1 MFDIKSRSRY
11 SFHVL
16 AMACFKIKADRQV
29 KLAKSRPKQMDGGRT
44 GYGRLIIESSL
55 VIKTSVLIKRW
66 ATVIFIESLRVTRSV
81 MLRNAPLSMKLLLIL
96 IFPLLGFL
104 AFAGLYVADKSETL
118 GDNSRAVT
126 ATSVARTLSDVVTTL
141 QRERGASG
149 VFLGSGGKT
158 MQDKLRSL
166 RQETDKAMV
175 EMRAQSTEGLSGTE
189 NVSRALDDVIALR
202 LKVDALAINNTESG
216 ARFTDI
222 IKVLIGFTYSLEATI
237 EDPQI
242 LRALSSLNQFVDMK
256 ERAGRERVLLGLAF
270 NQNRFDAALLSRFSR
285 NLGEFSGYYEAF
297 QRWSPEVFK
306 TKLNAVLQQPASL
319 EVARLQRLGFDTP
332 LGDPLNVKP
341 EDWFNLATSRI
352 DMMAQ
357 VETELGQTVVS
368 LASDARNEA
377 ERSLYVAIGTVV
389 MMLIVVLWLASVI
402 IRNIKIAVVDVNR
415 TLVALSTR
423 DLTARTRYTGKD
435 EFGEISRNLDNMA
448 QQISD
453 VIREIGSATAQVA
466 TAAEQS
472 SAVALQ
478 TSQNVAQQRQ
488 GTDQVATAI
497 SQMSS
502 TVKDV
507 ARSTTDASEMS
518 QRVNA
523 STMQGKAEIENTI
536 SLIQGLSLQAQ
547 QTSQIIGELKGESN
561 SISSVLDVIRG
572 VADQTNLL
580 ALNAAIEAARAGEQ
594 GRGFAVVADE
604 VRNLAKK
611 TQDSTV
617 SIQQMIANLQSGSE
631 RAAAS
636 MQETLGKAQEGASNV
651 VRAGELLEEIA
662 EGIASISDRNIQVA
676 SAAEEQ
682 SLVAEEIHRNVHDIN
697 ALVIQVSAG
706 AEQTAVTSRELARL
720 AEQQQGLVGR
730 FKVS

>member
-1 MFDIKSRSRY
+1 M
-11 SFHVL
+11 
-16 AMACFKIKADRQV
+16 
-29 KLAKSRPKQMDGGRT
+29 
-44 GYGRLIIESSL
+44 
-55 VIKTSVLIKRW
+55 
-66 ATVIFIESLRVTRSV
+66 
-81 MLRNAPLSMKLLLIL
+81 
-96 IFPLLGFL
+96 FPLLGFL
-104 AFAGLYVADKSETL
+104 AFAGIFVADKSENF
-118 GDNSRAVT
+118 GDMRRAVT
-126 ATSVARTLSDVVTTL
+126 ATSAAQKLSNVVTTI

-149 VFLGSGGKT
+149 VFLGSGGKS
-158 MQDKLRSL
+158 MQDKLKSF
-166 RQETDKAMV
+166 RQETDQAMG
-175 EMRAQSTEGLSGTE
+175 EMRAQSTEGVPGPEKVNS
-189 NVSRALDDVIALR
+189 ALDDLIALR

-216 ARFTDI
+216 TRFTEI
-222 IKVLIGFTYSLEATI
+222 IKTLIGFTYSMEASI
-237 EDPQI
+237 EDPEI

-285 NLGEFSGYYEAF
+285 NLGEFSGYFEAF
-297 QRWSPEVFK
+297 QRWSPEAFK
-306 TKLNAVLQQPASL
+306 TRLNDVLQQPGSL

-332 LGDPLNVKP
+332 LGDPLNIKP
-341 EDWFNLATSRI
+341 EDWFNLSTNRI
-352 DMMAQ
+352 DLMAK
-357 VETELGQTVVS
+357 VEAELGQTVVG
-368 LASDARNEA
+368 LANNARSSA
-377 ERSLYVAIGTVV
+377 QSSLYVAVATVIV
-389 MMLIVVLWLASVI
+389 MLIVVLWLASVI
-402 IRNIKIAVVDVNR
+402 IRNIKVAVVDVNR
-415 TLVALSTR
+415 TLIALSTR

-448 QQISD
+448 QQISE
-453 VIREIGSATAQVA
+453 VIRDIGSATAQVA

-497 SQMSS
+497 SEMSA

-507 ARSTTDASEMS
+507 ARSTTDAAEMS
-518 QRVNA
+518 QRVNN
-523 STMQGKAEIENTI
+523 STVQGKTEIDNTI
-536 SLIQGLSLQAQ
+536 GLIQGLSVQAEE
-547 QTSQIIGELKGESN
+547 TSRIIDELKGESN

-617 SIQQMIANLQSGSE
+617 SIQKMIANLQSGSE

-662 EGIASISDRNIQVA
+662 EGIATISDRNIQVA

-682 SLVAEEIHRNVHDIN
+682 SLVAEEIHRNVNDIN
-697 ALVIQVSAG
+697 SLVIQVSAG

>member
-1 MFDIKSRSRY
+1 
-11 SFHVL
+11 
-16 AMACFKIKADRQV
+16 
-29 KLAKSRPKQMDGGRT
+29 
-44 GYGRLIIESSL
+44 
-55 VIKTSVLIKRW
+55 
-66 ATVIFIESLRVTRSV
+66 

-104 AFAGLYVADKSETL
+104 AFAGLFVADKSENL
-118 GDNSRAVT
+118 GDMRRAVT
-126 ATSVARTLSDVVTTL
+126 ATAVAQKLSNVVTTI

-149 VFLGSGGKT
+149 VFLGSGGKS
-158 MQDKLRSL
+158 MQDKLKTF
-166 RQETDKAMV
+166 RQETDKAIS
-175 EMRAQSTEGLSGTE
+175 EMRAQSTDGIPGPDK
-189 NVSRALDDVIALR
+189 VYRALDDLTALR
-202 LKVDALAINNTESG
+202 LKIDTLGINNTESST
-216 ARFTDI
+216 RFTDV
-222 IKVLIGFTYSLEATI
+222 IKTLVGFSYSLEASI

-242 LRALSSLNQFVDMK
+242 LRGLSSLNQFIDMK
-256 ERAGRERVLLGLAF
+256 ERAGRERVLLVQAF
-270 NQNRFDAALLSRFSR
+270 NQNRFDAPLLSRFSR
-285 NLGEFSGYYEAF
+285 NLGEFSGYLEAF

-306 TKLNAVLQQPASL
+306 TKLNDVMQQPGSL

-332 LGDPLNVKP
+332 MGDPLNVKP
-341 EDWFNLATSRI
+341 EDWFNLATVRI

-357 VETELGQTVVS
+357 VEAELGQNVVG
-368 LASDARNEA
+368 LATDARSSA
-377 ERSLYVAIGTVV
+377 QSSLYVAVATVV
-389 MMLIVVLWLASVI
+389 LMLIVVLWLASVI
-402 IRNIKIAVVDVNR
+402 IRNIKVAVVDVNR
-415 TLVALSTR
+415 TLMALSTR
-423 DLTARTRYTGKD
+423 DLTARTGYIGKD

-448 QQISD
+448 HQISE
-453 VIREIGSATAQVA
+453 IISEIGSATAQVA

-478 TSQNVAQQRQ
+478 TNQNVAQQRQ

-497 SQMSS
+497 SEMSA

-507 ARSTTDASEMS
+507 ARSTTDAAEMS
-518 QRVNA
+518 QRVNN
-523 STMQGKAEIENTI
+523 STVQGKTEIDNTI
-536 SLIQGLSLQAQ
+536 GLIQELSVQAEE
-547 QTSQIIGELKGESN
+547 TSRIIDELKGESN

-617 SIQQMIANLQSGSE
+617 SIQKMIANLQSGSE

-662 EGIASISDRNIQVA
+662 EGIATISDRNIQVA

-682 SLVAEEIHRNVHDIN
+682 SLIAEEIHRNVNDIN
-697 ALVIQVSAG
+697 SLVIQVSAG
-706 AEQTAVTSRELARL
+706 AEQTAVRSRELAKL
-720 AEQQQGLVGR
+720 AEQQGLVGR
-730 FKVS
+730 

>member
-1 MFDIKSRSRY
+1 
-11 SFHVL
+11 
-16 AMACFKIKADRQV
+16 
-29 KLAKSRPKQMDGGRT
+29 
-44 GYGRLIIESSL
+44 
-55 VIKTSVLIKRW
+55 
-66 ATVIFIESLRVTRSV
+66 

-104 AFAGLYVADKSETL
+104 AFAGLFVADKSENL
-118 GDNSRAVT
+118 GDMRRAVT
-126 ATSVARTLSDVVTTL
+126 ATAVAQKLSNVVTTI

-149 VFLGSGGKT
+149 VFLGSGGKS
-158 MQDKLRSL
+158 MQDKLKAF
-166 RQETDKAMV
+166 RQETDKAIS
-175 EMRAQSTEGLSGTE
+175 EMRTQSTDGIPGPDK
-189 NVSRALDDVIALR
+189 VYRALDDLNALR
-202 LKVDALAINNTESG
+202 LKIDTLGINNTESST
-216 ARFTDI
+216 RFTDV
-222 IKVLIGFTYSLEATI
+222 IKTLVGFSYSLEASI
-237 EDPQI
+237 EDPEI
-242 LRALSSLNQFVDMK
+242 LRGLSSLNQFVDMK
-256 ERAGRERVLLGLAF
+256 ERAGRERVLLVQAF
-270 NQNRFDAALLSRFSR
+270 NQNRFDAPLLSRFSR
-285 NLGEFSGYYEAF
+285 NLGEFSGYLEAF

-306 TKLNAVLQQPASL
+306 TKLNDVMQQPGSL

-341 EDWFNLATSRI
+341 EDWFNLSTARI
-352 DMMAQ
+352 DMMAN
-357 VETELGQTVVS
+357 VEAELGQNVVG
-368 LASDARNEA
+368 LATDARSSA
-377 ERSLYVAIGTVV
+377 QSSLYVAVATVV
-389 MMLIVVLWLASVI
+389 LMLIVVLWLASVI
-402 IRNIKIAVVDVNR
+402 IRNIKVAVVDVNR
-415 TLVALSTR
+415 TLMALSTR
-423 DLTARTRYTGKD
+423 DLTARTRYVGKD

-453 VIREIGSATAQVA
+453 VIRDIGSATAQVA

-478 TSQNVAQQRQ
+478 TNQNVAQQRQ

-497 SQMSS
+497 SEMSA

-507 ARSTTDASEMS
+507 ARSTTDAAEMS
-518 QRVNA
+518 QRVNN
-523 STMQGKAEIENTI
+523 STLQGKTEIDNTI
-536 SLIQGLSLQAQ
+536 GLIQGLSVQAEE
-547 QTSQIIGELKGESN
+547 TSRIIDELKGESN

-617 SIQQMIANLQSGSE
+617 SIQKMIANLQSGSE

-662 EGIASISDRNIQVA
+662 EGIATISDRNIQVA

-682 SLVAEEIHRNVHDIN
+682 SLVAEEIHRNVDDIN
-697 ALVIQVSAG
+697 SLVIQVSAG

>member
-1 MFDIKSRSRY
+1 
-11 SFHVL
+11 
-16 AMACFKIKADRQV
+16 
-29 KLAKSRPKQMDGGRT
+29 
-44 GYGRLIIESSL
+44 
-55 VIKTSVLIKRW
+55 
-66 ATVIFIESLRVTRSV
+66 
-81 MLRNAPLSMKLLLIL
+81 MLRNAPLSIKLLLIL
-96 IFPLLGFL
+96 MFPLLGFL
-104 AFAGLYVADKSETL
+104 AFAGIFVADKSETF
-118 GDNSRAVT
+118 GENSLAVT
-126 ATSVARTLSDVVTTL
+126 ATNAAQKLSDVVTTL

-149 VFLGSGGKT
+149 VFLGSGGKS
-158 MQDKLRSL
+158 MQDKLKTF
-166 RQETDKAMV
+166 RQETDKAMG
-175 EMRAQSTEGLSGTE
+175 EMRAQSTQDIPGTA
-189 NVSRALDDVIALR
+189 NVLRALDDVIALR
-202 LKVDALAINNTESG
+202 LKVDGLAINNTESG
-216 ARFTDI
+216 TRFTDI
-222 IKVLIGFTYSLEATI
+222 IKTLIGYNYSLEASI

-297 QRWSPEVFK
+297 QRWSPEAFK
-306 TKLNAVLQQPASL
+306 TRLNDVLQQPGSL

-332 LGDPLNVKP
+332 LGDPLNIKP
-341 EDWFNLATSRI
+341 EDWFNLSTSRI
-352 DMMAQ
+352 DLMAK
-357 VETELGQTVVS
+357 VEAELGQTVVG
-368 LASDARNEA
+368 LASDARSTA
-377 ERSLYVAIGTVV
+377 ESSLYVAIATVIA
-389 MMLIVVLWLASVI
+389 MLIAVLWLASVI

-415 TLVALSTR
+415 TLIALSTR
-423 DLTARTRYTGKD
+423 DLTARTCYTGKD

-448 QQISD
+448 QQISE
-453 VIREIGSATAQVA
+453 VIGEIGSATAQVA

-472 SAVALQ
+472 SSVALQ
-478 TSQNVAQQRQ
+478 TSQNVAQQRL
-488 GTDQVATAI
+488 GTDQMATAI
-497 SQMSS
+497 SQMSA

-507 ARSTTDASEMS
+507 ARSTTDAAAMS
-518 QRVNA
+518 QRVNT
-523 STMQGKAEIENTI
+523 STVQGKAEIENTI
-536 SLIQGLSLQAQ
+536 SLIQGLSLQAE

-561 SISSVLDVIRG
+561 AISSVLDVIRG

-611 TQDSTV
+611 TQESTV
-617 SIQQMIANLQSGSE
+617 SIQNMIANLQSGSE
-631 RAAAS
+631 RAATS
-636 MQETLGKAQEGASNV
+636 MQETLGKAQAGASNV

-682 SLVAEEIHRNVHDIN
+682 SLVAEEIHRNVDDIN
-697 ALVIQVSAG
+697 SLVIQVSAG

-730 FKVS
+730 FRVS

>member
-1 MFDIKSRSRY
+1 M
-11 SFHVL
+11 
-16 AMACFKIKADRQV
+16 
-29 KLAKSRPKQMDGGRT
+29 
-44 GYGRLIIESSL
+44 
-55 VIKTSVLIKRW
+55 
-66 ATVIFIESLRVTRSV
+66 
-81 MLRNAPLSMKLLLIL
+81 
-96 IFPLLGFL
+96 
-104 AFAGLYVADKSETL
+104 
-118 GDNSRAVT
+118 T
-126 ATSVARTLSDVVTTL
+126 ATAVAQKLSNVVTTI

-149 VFLGSGGKT
+149 VFLGSGGKS
-158 MQDKLRSL
+158 MQDKLKAF
-166 RQETDKAMV
+166 RQETDKAIS
-175 EMRAQSTEGLSGTE
+175 EMRAQSTDGIPGPDK
-189 NVSRALDDVIALR
+189 VYRALDDLNALR
-202 LKVDALAINNTESG
+202 LKIDTLGINNTESST
-216 ARFTDI
+216 RFTDV
-222 IKVLIGFTYSLEATI
+222 IKTLVGFSYSLEASI
-237 EDPQI
+237 EDPEI
-242 LRALSSLNQFVDMK
+242 LRGLSSLNQFVDMK
-256 ERAGRERVLLGLAF
+256 ERAGRERVLLVQAF
-270 NQNRFDAALLSRFSR
+270 NQNRFDAPLLSRFSR
-285 NLGEFSGYYEAF
+285 NLGEFSGYLEAF

-306 TKLNAVLQQPASL
+306 TKLNDVMQQPGSL

-341 EDWFNLATSRI
+341 EDWFNLSTARI
-352 DMMAQ
+352 DMMAN
-357 VETELGQTVVS
+357 VEAELGQNVVG
-368 LASDARNEA
+368 LATDARSSA
-377 ERSLYVAIGTVV
+377 QSSLYVAVATVV
-389 MMLIVVLWLASVI
+389 LMLIVVLWLASVI
-402 IRNIKIAVVDVNR
+402 IRNIKVAVVDVNR
-415 TLVALSTR
+415 TLMALSTR
-423 DLTARTRYTGKD
+423 DLTARTRYVGKD

-453 VIREIGSATAQVA
+453 VIRDIGSATAQVA

-478 TSQNVAQQRQ
+478 TNQNVAQQRQ

-497 SQMSS
+497 SEMSA

-507 ARSTTDASEMS
+507 ARSTTDAAEMS
-518 QRVNA
+518 QRVNN
-523 STMQGKAEIENTI
+523 STLQGKTEIDNTI
-536 SLIQGLSLQAQ
+536 GLIQGLSVQAEE
-547 QTSQIIGELKGESN
+547 TSRIIDELKGESN

-617 SIQQMIANLQSGSE
+617 SIQKMIANLQSGSE

-662 EGIASISDRNIQVA
+662 EGIATISDRNIG
-676 SAAEEQ
+676 
-682 SLVAEEIHRNVHDIN
+682 SLRPLKSKAWWPKRST
-697 ALVIQVSAG
+697 ATSTTSTRWSSVSAG

>member
-1 MFDIKSRSRY
+1 M
-11 SFHVL
+11 
-16 AMACFKIKADRQV
+16 
-29 KLAKSRPKQMDGGRT
+29 
-44 GYGRLIIESSL
+44 
-55 VIKTSVLIKRW
+55 
-66 ATVIFIESLRVTRSV
+66 
-81 MLRNAPLSMKLLLIL
+81 
-96 IFPLLGFL
+96 FPLLGFL
-104 AFAGLYVADKSETL
+104 AFAGIFVADKSENL
-118 GDNSRAVT
+118 SDMRRAVT
-126 ATSVARTLSDVVTTL
+126 ATSAAQKLSNVVTTI

-149 VFLGSGGKT
+149 VFLGSGGKS
-158 MQDKLRSL
+158 MQDKLKSF
-166 RQETDKAMV
+166 RQETDQAMG
-175 EMRAQSTEGLSGTE
+175 EMRAQSTEGIPGPE
-189 NVSRALDDVIALR
+189 KVNRALDDLIALR

-216 ARFTDI
+216 TRFTDI
-222 IKVLIGFTYSLEATI
+222 IKTLIGFTYSMEASI

-285 NLGEFSGYYEAF
+285 NLGEFSGYFEAF
-297 QRWSPEVFK
+297 QRWSPEAFK
-306 TKLNAVLQQPASL
+306 TRLNDVLQQPGSL

-332 LGDPLNVKP
+332 LGDPLNIKP
-341 EDWFNLATSRI
+341 EDWFNLSTNRI
-352 DMMAQ
+352 DLMAR
-357 VETELGQTVVS
+357 VEAELGQTVVG
-368 LASDARNEA
+368 LASDARSA
-377 ERSLYVAIGTVV
+377 AQSSLYVAVATVIV
-389 MMLIVVLWLASVI
+389 MLIVVLWLASVI
-402 IRNIKIAVVDVNR
+402 IRNIKVAVVDVNR

-448 QQISD
+448 QQISE
-453 VIREIGSATAQVA
+453 VIREIGSATSQVA
-466 TAAEQS
+466 TAAGQS

-478 TSQNVAQQRQ
+478 TSQNVAQQRL

-497 SQMSS
+497 SEMSA

-507 ARSTTDASEMS
+507 ARSTTDAAEMS
-518 QRVNA
+518 QRVNN
-523 STMQGKAEIENTI
+523 STVQGKTEIDNTI
-536 SLIQGLSLQAQ
+536 GLIQGLSVQAEE
-547 QTSQIIGELKGESN
+547 TSRIIDELKGESN
-561 SISSVLDVIRG
+561 AISSVLDVIRG

-617 SIQQMIANLQSGSE
+617 SIQNMIANLQSGSE

-662 EGIASISDRNIQVA
+662 EGIATISDRNIQVA

-682 SLVAEEIHRNVHDIN
+682 SLVAEEIHRNVNDIN

>member
-1 MFDIKSRSRY
+1 
-11 SFHVL
+11 
-16 AMACFKIKADRQV
+16 
-29 KLAKSRPKQMDGGRT
+29 
-44 GYGRLIIESSL
+44 
-55 VIKTSVLIKRW
+55 
-66 ATVIFIESLRVTRSV
+66 

-96 IFPLLGFL
+96 MFPLLGFL
-104 AFAGLYVADKSETL
+104 AFAGIFVADKRETFS
-118 GDNSRAVT
+118 DNSRAVT
-126 ATSVARTLSDVVTTL
+126 ATSAAQKLSDVVTTL

-149 VFLGSGGKT
+149 VFLGSGGKS
-158 MQDKLRSL
+158 MQDKLKTF
-166 RQETDKAMV
+166 RQESDKAISA
-175 EMRAQSTEGLSGTE
+175 MRAQSTEGITGLDS
-189 NVSRALDDVIALR
+189 VKRALDDLLALR
-202 LKVDALAINNTESG
+202 AKVDSLAINNTESG
-216 ARFTDI
+216 TRFTDI
-222 IKVLIGFTYSLEATI
+222 IKTLIGFNYSLEASI
-237 EDPQI
+237 EDPAI

-270 NQNRFDAALLSRFSR
+270 NQNRFDSALLSRFSR

-297 QRWSPEVFK
+297 QRWAPDVFK
-306 TKLNAVLQQPASL
+306 SKLSAVLQQPGSL

-341 EDWFNLATSRI
+341 EDWFNLATVRI

-357 VETELGQTVVS
+357 VEAELGQTVVG
-368 LASDARNEA
+368 LASDARKDA
-377 ERSLYVAIGTVV
+377 ENSLYMAIGTVIV
-389 MMLIVVLWLASVI
+389 MLIAVLWLASVI

-415 TLVALSTR
+415 TLIALSTR

-448 QQISD
+448 QQISE
-453 VIREIGSATAQVA
+453 VIRDIGSATAQVA

-507 ARSTTDASEMS
+507 ARSTTDAAAMS

-523 STMQGKAEIENTI
+523 STMQGKIEIDNTVI
-536 SLIQGLSLQAQ
+536 LIKGLSVQAE
-547 QTSQIIGELKGESN
+547 QTSRIIDELKGESD

-611 TQDSTV
+611 TQESTV
-617 SIQQMIANLQSGSE
+617 SIQNMIANLQSGSD
-631 RAAAS
+631 RAASS
-636 MQETLGKAQEGASNV
+636 MQETLGKAQQGATNV

-720 AEQQQGLVGR
+720 AEQQQELVGR
-730 FKVS
+730 FRVS

>member
-1 MFDIKSRSRY
+1 
-11 SFHVL
+11 
-16 AMACFKIKADRQV
+16 
-29 KLAKSRPKQMDGGRT
+29 
-44 GYGRLIIESSL
+44 
-55 VIKTSVLIKRW
+55 
-66 ATVIFIESLRVTRSV
+66 

-104 AFAGLYVADKSETL
+104 AFAGLFVADKSENL
-118 GDNSRAVT
+118 GDMRRAVT
-126 ATSVARTLSDVVTTL
+126 ATAVAQKLSNVVTTI

-149 VFLGSGGKT
+149 VFLGSGGKS
-158 MQDKLRSL
+158 MQDKLKTF
-166 RQETDKAMV
+166 RQETDKAIS
-175 EMRAQSTEGLSGTE
+175 EMRAQSTDGIPGPDK
-189 NVSRALDDVIALR
+189 VYRALDDLTALR
-202 LKVDALAINNTESG
+202 LKIDTLGINNTESST
-216 ARFTDI
+216 RFTDV
-222 IKVLIGFTYSLEATI
+222 IKTLVGFSYSLEASI

-242 LRALSSLNQFVDMK
+242 LRGLSSLNQFIDMK
-256 ERAGRERVLLGLAF
+256 ERAGRERVLLVQAF
-270 NQNRFDAALLSRFSR
+270 NQNRFDAPLLSRFSR
-285 NLGEFSGYYEAF
+285 NLGEFSGYLEAF
-297 QRWSPEVFK
+297 QRWSPEVFE
-306 TKLNAVLQQPASL
+306 TKLNDVMQQPGSL

-332 LGDPLNVKP
+332 MGDPLNVNP
-341 EDWFNLATSRI
+341 EDWFNLATVRI

-357 VETELGQTVVS
+357 VEAELGQNVVG
-368 LASDARNEA
+368 LATDARSSA
-377 ERSLYVAIGTVV
+377 QSSLYVAVATVV
-389 MMLIVVLWLASVI
+389 LMLIVVLWLASVI
-402 IRNIKIAVVDVNR
+402 IRNIKVAVVDVNR
-415 TLVALSTR
+415 TLMALSTR
-423 DLTARTRYTGKD
+423 DLTARTGYIGKD

-448 QQISD
+448 HQISE
-453 VIREIGSATAQVA
+453 VISEIGSATAQVA

-478 TSQNVAQQRQ
+478 TNQNVAQQRQ

-497 SQMSS
+497 SEMSA

-507 ARSTTDASEMS
+507 ARSTTDAAEMS
-518 QRVNA
+518 QRVNN
-523 STMQGKAEIENTI
+523 STVQGKTEIDNTI
-536 SLIQGLSLQAQ
+536 GLIQELSVQAE
-547 QTSQIIGELKGESN
+547 QTSRIIDELKGESN

-617 SIQQMIANLQSGSE
+617 SIQKMIANLQSGSE

-662 EGIASISDRNIQVA
+662 EGIATISDRNIQVA

-682 SLVAEEIHRNVHDIN
+682 SLVAEEIHRNVDDIN
-697 ALVIQVSAG
+697 SLVIQVSAG

>member
-1 MFDIKSRSRY
+1 
-11 SFHVL
+11 
-16 AMACFKIKADRQV
+16 
-29 KLAKSRPKQMDGGRT
+29 
-44 GYGRLIIESSL
+44 
-55 VIKTSVLIKRW
+55 
-66 ATVIFIESLRVTRSV
+66 
-81 MLRNAPLSMKLLLIL
+81 MLRNAPLSTKLLLIL
-96 IFPLLGFL
+96 MFPLLGFL
-104 AFAGLYVADKSETL
+104 AFAGIFVADKSDTL
-118 GDNSRAVT
+118 GSMNRAVT
-126 ATSVARTLSDVVTTL
+126 ATGAAQKLSDVVTTM

-158 MQDKLRSL
+158 MQDKLKSL
-166 RQETDKAMV
+166 RLETDKAV
-175 EMRAQSTEGLSGTE
+175 AAMRAQSTEGLPE
-189 NVSRALDDVIALR
+189 PDKVLRAIDDLTALR
-202 LKVDALAINNTESG
+202 MKVDGQAINNTESG
-216 ARFTDI
+216 TRFTDL
-222 IKVLIGFTYSLEATI
+222 IKVMIGFNYSLESSI
-237 EDPQI
+237 DDPQI
-242 LRALSSLNQFVDMK
+242 LRSLSSLNQFVDMK

-285 NLGEFSGYYEAF
+285 NLGEFSGYFEAF
-297 QRWSPEVFK
+297 QRWSPVAFK
-306 TKLNAVLQQPASL
+306 NKLDAVLQQPGSL

-332 LGDPLNVKP
+332 LGDPLNIKP
-341 EDWFNLATSRI
+341 EDWFNLSTSRI
-352 DMMAQ
+352 DLMAQ
-357 VETELGQTVVS
+357 VESELGQMVVG
-368 LASDARNEA
+368 LANDERNDA
-377 ERSLYVAIGTVV
+377 ERSLYVAVATVV
-389 MMLIVVLWLASVI
+389 LMLMAVLWLASVI

-415 TLVALSTR
+415 TLISLSTR

-435 EFGEISRNLDNMA
+435 EFGEIARNLDNMA
-448 QQISD
+448 LQISE

-488 GTDQVATAI
+488 GTDQVVTAI
-497 SQMSS
+497 SEMSA

-507 ARSTTDASEMS
+507 AHSTTDAAEMS

-523 STMQGKAEIENTI
+523 STVQGKTEIENTI
-536 SLIQGLSLQAQ
+536 SLIQGLEVQAE
-547 QTSQIIGELKGESN
+547 QTSRIIDELKGESD

-572 VADQTNLL
+572 VAEQTNLL

-617 SIQQMIANLQSGSE
+617 SIQKMIANLQSGSD
-631 RAAAS
+631 RAATS

-662 EGIASISDRNIQVA
+662 DGIATISDRNIQVA
-676 SAAEEQ
+676 SAAEQQ
-682 SLVAEEIHRNVHDIN
+682 SVVAEEIHRNVTDIN

-706 AEQTAVTSRELARL
+706 AEQTAITSRELARL
-720 AEQQQGLVGR
+720 AEHQQGLVGQ

>member
-1 MFDIKSRSRY
+1 M
-11 SFHVL
+11 
-16 AMACFKIKADRQV
+16 
-29 KLAKSRPKQMDGGRT
+29 
-44 GYGRLIIESSL
+44 
-55 VIKTSVLIKRW
+55 
-66 ATVIFIESLRVTRSV
+66 
-81 MLRNAPLSMKLLLIL
+81 
-96 IFPLLGFL
+96 FPLLGFL
-104 AFAGLYVADKSETL
+104 AFAGLFVADKSENL
-118 GDNSRAVT
+118 GDMRRAVT
-126 ATSVARTLSDVVTTL
+126 ATAVAQKLSNVVTTI

-149 VFLGSGGKT
+149 VFLGSGGKS
-158 MQDKLRSL
+158 MQDKLKTF
-166 RQETDKAMV
+166 RQETDKAIS
-175 EMRAQSTEGLSGTE
+175 EMRAQSTDGIPGPDK
-189 NVSRALDDVIALR
+189 VYRALDDLTALR
-202 LKVDALAINNTESG
+202 LKIDTLGINNTESST
-216 ARFTDI
+216 RFTDV
-222 IKVLIGFTYSLEATI
+222 IKTLVGFSYSLEASI

-242 LRALSSLNQFVDMK
+242 LRGLSSLNQFIDMK
-256 ERAGRERVLLGLAF
+256 ERAGRERVLLVQAF
-270 NQNRFDAALLSRFSR
+270 NQNRFDAPLLSRFSR
-285 NLGEFSGYYEAF
+285 NLGEFSGYLEAF

-306 TKLNAVLQQPASL
+306 TKLNDVMQQPGSL

-332 LGDPLNVKP
+332 MGDPLNVKP
-341 EDWFNLATSRI
+341 EDWFNLATVRI

-357 VETELGQTVVS
+357 VEAELGQNVVG
-368 LASDARNEA
+368 LATDARSSA
-377 ERSLYVAIGTVV
+377 QSSLYVAVATVV
-389 MMLIVVLWLASVI
+389 LMLIVVLWLASVI
-402 IRNIKIAVVDVNR
+402 IRNIKVAVVDVNR
-415 TLVALSTR
+415 TLMALSTR
-423 DLTARTRYTGKD
+423 DLTARTGYIGKD

-448 QQISD
+448 HQISE
-453 VIREIGSATAQVA
+453 VISEIGSATAQVA

-478 TSQNVAQQRQ
+478 TNQNVAQQRQ

-497 SQMSS
+497 SEMSA

-507 ARSTTDASEMS
+507 ARSTTDAAEMS
-518 QRVNA
+518 QRVNN
-523 STMQGKAEIENTI
+523 STVQGKTEIDNTI
-536 SLIQGLSLQAQ
+536 GLIQELSVQAEE
-547 QTSQIIGELKGESN
+547 TSRIIDELKGESN

-617 SIQQMIANLQSGSE
+617 SIQKMIANLQSGSE

-662 EGIASISDRNIQVA
+662 EGIATISDRNIQVA

-682 SLVAEEIHRNVHDIN
+682 SLVAEEIHRNVDDIN
-697 ALVIQVSAG
+697 SLVIQVSAG

>member
-1 MFDIKSRSRY
+1 
-11 SFHVL
+11 
-16 AMACFKIKADRQV
+16 
-29 KLAKSRPKQMDGGRT
+29 
-44 GYGRLIIESSL
+44 
-55 VIKTSVLIKRW
+55 
-66 ATVIFIESLRVTRSV
+66 

-104 AFAGLYVADKSETL
+104 AFAGLFVADKSENL
-118 GDNSRAVT
+118 SDMRRAVT
-126 ATSVARTLSDVVTTL
+126 ATAVAQKLSNVVTTI

-149 VFLGSGGKT
+149 VFLGSGGKS
-158 MQDKLRSL
+158 MQDKLKAF
-166 RQETDKAMV
+166 RQETDKAIS
-175 EMRAQSTEGLSGTE
+175 EMRTQSTDGIPSPDK
-189 NVSRALDDVIALR
+189 VYRALDDLTALR
-202 LKVDALAINNTESG
+202 LKIDTLGINNTESST
-216 ARFTDI
+216 RFTDV
-222 IKVLIGFTYSLEATI
+222 IKTLVGFSYSLEASI
-237 EDPQI
+237 EDPEI
-242 LRALSSLNQFVDMK
+242 LRGLSSLNQFVDMK
-256 ERAGRERVLLGLAF
+256 ERAGRERVLLVQAF
-270 NQNRFDAALLSRFSR
+270 NQNRFDAPLLSRFSR
-285 NLGEFSGYYEAF
+285 NLGEFSGYLEAF

-306 TKLNAVLQQPASL
+306 TKLNDVMQQPGSL

-332 LGDPLNVKP
+332 MGDPLNVKP
-341 EDWFNLATSRI
+341 EDWFNLATARI
-352 DMMAQ
+352 DMMAN
-357 VETELGQTVVS
+357 VEAELGQNVVG
-368 LASDARNEA
+368 LATDARSSA
-377 ERSLYVAIGTVV
+377 QSSLYVAVAIVV
-389 MMLIVVLWLASVI
+389 LMLIVVLWLASVI
-402 IRNIKIAVVDVNR
+402 IRNIKVAVVDVNR
-415 TLVALSTR
+415 TLMALSTR
-423 DLTARTRYTGKD
+423 DLTARTRYIGKD

-448 QQISD
+448 HQISE
-453 VIREIGSATAQVA
+453 VISEIGSATAQVA

-478 TSQNVAQQRQ
+478 TNQNVAQQRQ

-497 SQMSS
+497 SEMSA

-507 ARSTTDASEMS
+507 ARSTTDAAEMS
-518 QRVNA
+518 QRVNS
-523 STMQGKAEIENTI
+523 STVQGKTEIDNTI
-536 SLIQGLSLQAQ
+536 GLIQELSVQAEE
-547 QTSQIIGELKGESN
+547 TSRIIDELKGESN

-617 SIQQMIANLQSGSE
+617 SIQKMIANLQSGSE

-662 EGIASISDRNIQVA
+662 EGIATISDRNIQVA

-682 SLVAEEIHRNVHDIN
+682 SLVAEEIHRNVDDIN
-697 ALVIQVSAG
+697 SLVIQVSAG

-720 AEQQQGLVGR
+720 AEHQQGLVGR

>member
-1 MFDIKSRSRY
+1 
-11 SFHVL
+11 
-16 AMACFKIKADRQV
+16 
-29 KLAKSRPKQMDGGRT
+29 
-44 GYGRLIIESSL
+44 
-55 VIKTSVLIKRW
+55 
-66 ATVIFIESLRVTRSV
+66 

-104 AFAGLYVADKSETL
+104 AFAGLFVADKSENL
-118 GDNSRAVT
+118 GDMRRAVT
-126 ATSVARTLSDVVTTL
+126 ATAVAQKLSNVVTTI

-149 VFLGSGGKT
+149 VFLGSGGKS
-158 MQDKLRSL
+158 MQDKLKTF
-166 RQETDKAMV
+166 RQETDKAIS
-175 EMRAQSTEGLSGTE
+175 EMRAQSTDGIPGPDK
-189 NVSRALDDVIALR
+189 VYRALDDLTALR
-202 LKVDALAINNTESG
+202 LKIDTLGINNTESST
-216 ARFTDI
+216 RFTDV
-222 IKVLIGFTYSLEATI
+222 IKTLVGFSYSLEASI

-242 LRALSSLNQFVDMK
+242 LRGLSSLNQFIDMK
-256 ERAGRERVLLGLAF
+256 ERAGRERVLLVQAF
-270 NQNRFDAALLSRFSR
+270 NQNRFDAPLLSRFSR
-285 NLGEFSGYYEAF
+285 NLGEFSGYLEAF

-306 TKLNAVLQQPASL
+306 TKLNDVMQQPGSL

-332 LGDPLNVKP
+332 MGDPLNVKP
-341 EDWFNLATSRI
+341 EDWFNLATVRI

-357 VETELGQTVVS
+357 VEAELGQNVVG
-368 LASDARNEA
+368 LATDARSSA
-377 ERSLYVAIGTVV
+377 QSSLYVAVATVV
-389 MMLIVVLWLASVI
+389 LMLIVVLWLASVI
-402 IRNIKIAVVDVNR
+402 IRNIKVAVVDVNR
-415 TLVALSTR
+415 TLMALSTR
-423 DLTARTRYTGKD
+423 DLTARTGYIGKD

-448 QQISD
+448 HQISE
-453 VIREIGSATAQVA
+453 VISEIGSATAQVA

-478 TSQNVAQQRQ
+478 TNQNVAQQRQ

-497 SQMSS
+497 SEMSA

-507 ARSTTDASEMS
+507 ARSTTDAAEMS
-518 QRVNA
+518 QRVNN
-523 STMQGKAEIENTI
+523 STVQGKTEIDNTI
-536 SLIQGLSLQAQ
+536 GLIQELSVQAEE
-547 QTSQIIGELKGESN
+547 TSRIIDELKGESN

-617 SIQQMIANLQSGSE
+617 SIQKMIANLQSGSE

-662 EGIASISDRNIQVA
+662 EGIATISDRNIQVA

-682 SLVAEEIHRNVHDIN
+682 SLVAEEIHRNVNDIN
-697 ALVIQVSAG
+697 SLVIQVSAG

>member
-1 MFDIKSRSRY
+1 M
-11 SFHVL
+11 
-16 AMACFKIKADRQV
+16 
-29 KLAKSRPKQMDGGRT
+29 T
-44 GYGRLIIESSL
+44 ESSL
-55 VIKTSVLIKRW
+55 AIKKRRKIQN
-66 ATVIFIESLRVTRSV
+66 VRPRIVFIERLHVMRSA

-96 IFPLLGFL
+96 MFPLLGFL
-104 AFAGLYVADKSETL
+104 AFAGIFVADKSENL
-118 GDNSRAVT
+118 SDMRRAVT
-126 ATSVARTLSDVVTTL
+126 ATSAVQKLSNVVTTI

-149 VFLGSGGKT
+149 VFLGSGGKS
-158 MQDKLRSL
+158 MQDKLKSF
-166 RQETDKAMV
+166 RQETDQAMG
-175 EMRAQSTEGLSGTE
+175 EMRAQSTEGIPGPE
-189 NVSRALDDVIALR
+189 KVNRALDDLIALR

-216 ARFTDI
+216 TRFTDI
-222 IKVLIGFTYSLEATI
+222 IKTLIGFTYSMEASI

-285 NLGEFSGYYEAF
+285 NLGEFSGYFEAF
-297 QRWSPEVFK
+297 QRWSPEAFK
-306 TKLNAVLQQPASL
+306 TRLNDVLQQPGSL

-332 LGDPLNVKP
+332 LGDPLNIKP
-341 EDWFNLATSRI
+341 EDWFNLSTNRI
-352 DMMAQ
+352 DLMAR
-357 VETELGQTVVS
+357 VEAELGQTVVG
-368 LASDARNEA
+368 LATDARSA
-377 ERSLYVAIGTVV
+377 AQSSLYVAVATVIV
-389 MMLIVVLWLASVI
+389 MLIVVLWLASVI
-402 IRNIKIAVVDVNR
+402 IRNIKVAVVDVNR

-448 QQISD
+448 QQISE
-453 VIREIGSATAQVA
+453 VIREIGSATSQVA
-466 TAAEQS
+466 TAAGQS

-478 TSQNVAQQRQ
+478 TSQNVAQQRL

-497 SQMSS
+497 SEMSA

-507 ARSTTDASEMS
+507 ARSTTDAAEMS
-518 QRVNA
+518 QRVNN
-523 STMQGKAEIENTI
+523 STVQGKTEIDNTI
-536 SLIQGLSLQAQ
+536 GLIQGLSVQAEE
-547 QTSQIIGELKGESN
+547 TSRIIDELKGESN
-561 SISSVLDVIRG
+561 AISSVLDVIRG

-617 SIQQMIANLQSGSE
+617 SIQNMIANLQSGSE

-662 EGIASISDRNIQVA
+662 EGIATISDRNIQVA

-682 SLVAEEIHRNVHDIN
+682 SLVAEEIHRNVNDIN

>member
-1 MFDIKSRSRY
+1 MHVMRS
-11 SFHVL
+11 
-16 AMACFKIKADRQV
+16 A
-29 KLAKSRPKQMDGGRT
+29 
-44 GYGRLIIESSL
+44 
-55 VIKTSVLIKRW
+55 
-66 ATVIFIESLRVTRSV
+66 

-104 AFAGLYVADKSETL
+104 AFAGLFVADKSENL
-118 GDNSRAVT
+118 GDMRRAVT
-126 ATSVARTLSDVVTTL
+126 ATAVAQKLSNVVTTI

-149 VFLGSGGKT
+149 VFLGSGGKS
-158 MQDKLRSL
+158 MQDKLKTF
-166 RQETDKAMV
+166 RQETDKAIS
-175 EMRAQSTEGLSGTE
+175 EMRAQSTDGIPGPDK
-189 NVSRALDDVIALR
+189 VYRALDDLTALR
-202 LKVDALAINNTESG
+202 LKIDTLGINNTESST
-216 ARFTDI
+216 RFTDV
-222 IKVLIGFTYSLEATI
+222 IKTLVGFSYSLEASI

-242 LRALSSLNQFVDMK
+242 LRGLSSLNQFIDMK
-256 ERAGRERVLLGLAF
+256 ERAGRERVLLVQAF
-270 NQNRFDAALLSRFSR
+270 NQNRFDAPLLSRFSR
-285 NLGEFSGYYEAF
+285 NLGEFSGYLEAF

-306 TKLNAVLQQPASL
+306 TKLNDVMQQPGSL

-332 LGDPLNVKP
+332 MGDPLNVKP
-341 EDWFNLATSRI
+341 EDWFNLATVRI

-357 VETELGQTVVS
+357 VEAELGQNVVG
-368 LASDARNEA
+368 LATDARSSA
-377 ERSLYVAIGTVV
+377 QSSLYVAVATVV
-389 MMLIVVLWLASVI
+389 LMLIVVLWLASVI
-402 IRNIKIAVVDVNR
+402 IRNIKVAVVDVNR
-415 TLVALSTR
+415 TLMALSTR
-423 DLTARTRYTGKD
+423 DLTARTGYIGKD

-448 QQISD
+448 HQISE
-453 VIREIGSATAQVA
+453 VISEIGSATAQVA

-478 TSQNVAQQRQ
+478 TNQNVAQQRQ

-497 SQMSS
+497 SEMSA

-507 ARSTTDASEMS
+507 ARSTTDAAEMS
-518 QRVNA
+518 QRVNN
-523 STMQGKAEIENTI
+523 STVQGKTEIDNTI
-536 SLIQGLSLQAQ
+536 GLIQELSVQAEE
-547 QTSQIIGELKGESN
+547 TSRIIDELKGESN

-617 SIQQMIANLQSGSE
+617 SIQKMIANLQSGSE

-662 EGIASISDRNIQVA
+662 EGIATISDRNIQVA

-682 SLVAEEIHRNVHDIN
+682 SLVAEEIHRNVDDIN
-697 ALVIQVSAG
+697 SLVIQVSAG

>member
-1 MFDIKSRSRY
+1 
-11 SFHVL
+11 
-16 AMACFKIKADRQV
+16 
-29 KLAKSRPKQMDGGRT
+29 
-44 GYGRLIIESSL
+44 
-55 VIKTSVLIKRW
+55 
-66 ATVIFIESLRVTRSV
+66 

-96 IFPLLGFL
+96 MFPLLGFL
-104 AFAGLYVADKSETL
+104 AFAGIFVADKRETL
-118 GDNSRAVT
+118 SDNSRAVT
-126 ATSVARTLSDVVTTL
+126 ATSAAQKLSDVVTTL

-149 VFLGSGGKT
+149 VFLGSGGKS
-158 MQDKLRSL
+158 MQDKLKTF
-166 RQETDKAMV
+166 RQESDKAISA
-175 EMRAQSTEGLSGTE
+175 MRAQSTEGIPGLDG
-189 NVSRALDDVIALR
+189 VKRALDDLLALR
-202 LKVDALAINNTESG
+202 AKVDSLAINNTESG
-216 ARFTDI
+216 TRFTDI
-222 IKVLIGFTYSLEATI
+222 IKTLIGFTYSLEASI
-237 EDPQI
+237 EDPEI

-270 NQNRFDAALLSRFSR
+270 NQNRFDSALLSRFSR

-297 QRWSPEVFK
+297 QRWAPDVFK
-306 TKLNAVLQQPASL
+306 SKLSAVLQQPGSL

-341 EDWFNLATSRI
+341 EDWFNLATVRI

-357 VETELGQTVVS
+357 VEAELGQTVVG
-368 LASDARNEA
+368 LASDARKDA
-377 ERSLYVAIGTVV
+377 ERSLYVAIGTVIV
-389 MMLIVVLWLASVI
+389 MLIAVLWLASVI

-415 TLVALSTR
+415 TLITLSTR

-448 QQISD
+448 QQISE

-478 TSQNVAQQRQ
+478 TNQNVAQQRQ

-507 ARSTTDASEMS
+507 ARSTTDASAMS

-523 STMQGKAEIENTI
+523 STMQGKIEIDNTVT
-536 SLIQGLSLQAQ
+536 LIKGLSVQAE
-547 QTSQIIGELKGESN
+547 QTSRIIDELKGESD

-611 TQDSTV
+611 TQESTV
-617 SIQQMIANLQSGSE
+617 SIQNMIANLQSGSD
-631 RAAAS
+631 RAASS
-636 MQETLGKAQEGASNV
+636 MQETLGKAQQGATNV

-730 FKVS
+730 FRVS

>member
-1 MFDIKSRSRY
+1 M
-11 SFHVL
+11 
-16 AMACFKIKADRQV
+16 
-29 KLAKSRPKQMDGGRT
+29 
-44 GYGRLIIESSL
+44 
-55 VIKTSVLIKRW
+55 
-66 ATVIFIESLRVTRSV
+66 
-81 MLRNAPLSMKLLLIL
+81 
-96 IFPLLGFL
+96 FPLLGFL
-104 AFAGLYVADKSETL
+104 AFAGIFVADKSDTL
-118 GDNSRAVT
+118 GSMNRAVT
-126 ATSVARTLSDVVTTL
+126 ATGAAQKLSDVVTTM

-158 MQDKLRSL
+158 MQDKLKSL
-166 RQETDKAMV
+166 RLETDKAV
-175 EMRAQSTEGLSGTE
+175 AAMRAQSTEGLPE
-189 NVSRALDDVIALR
+189 PDKVMRAIDDLTALR
-202 LKVDALAINNTESG
+202 VKVDGQAINNTESG
-216 ARFTDI
+216 TRFTDL
-222 IKVLIGFTYSLEATI
+222 IKVMIGFNYSLESSI
-237 EDPQI
+237 DDPQI
-242 LRALSSLNQFVDMK
+242 LRSLSSLNQFVDMK

-285 NLGEFSGYYEAF
+285 NLGEFSGYFEAF
-297 QRWSPEVFK
+297 QRWSPVAFK
-306 TKLNAVLQQPASL
+306 NKLDAVLQQPGSL

-332 LGDPLNVKP
+332 LGDPLNIKP
-341 EDWFNLATSRI
+341 EDWFNLSTSRI
-352 DMMAQ
+352 DLMAQ
-357 VETELGQTVVS
+357 VESELGQMVVG
-368 LASDARNEA
+368 LANDERNDA
-377 ERSLYVAIGTVV
+377 ERSLYVAVATVIL
-389 MMLIVVLWLASVI
+389 MLMAVLWLASVI

-415 TLVALSTR
+415 TLISLSTR

-435 EFGEISRNLDNMA
+435 EFGEIARNLDNMA
-448 QQISD
+448 LQISE

-488 GTDQVATAI
+488 GTDQVVTAI
-497 SQMSS
+497 SEMSA

-507 ARSTTDASEMS
+507 AHSTTDAAEMS

-523 STMQGKAEIENTI
+523 STVQGKTEIENTI
-536 SLIQGLSLQAQ
+536 SLIKGLEVQAE
-547 QTSQIIGELKGESN
+547 QTSRIIDELKGESD

-572 VADQTNLL
+572 VAEQTNLL

-617 SIQQMIANLQSGSE
+617 SIQKMIANLQSGSD
-631 RAAAS
+631 RAATS

-662 EGIASISDRNIQVA
+662 DGIATISDRNIQVA
-676 SAAEEQ
+676 SAAEQQ
-682 SLVAEEIHRNVHDIN
+682 SVVAEEIHRNVTDIN

-706 AEQTAVTSRELARL
+706 AEQTAITSRELARL
-720 AEQQQGLVGR
+720 AEHQQGLVGR

>member
-1 MFDIKSRSRY
+1 
-11 SFHVL
+11 
-16 AMACFKIKADRQV
+16 
-29 KLAKSRPKQMDGGRT
+29 
-44 GYGRLIIESSL
+44 
-55 VIKTSVLIKRW
+55 
-66 ATVIFIESLRVTRSV
+66 

-96 IFPLLGFL
+96 IFPLVGFL
-104 AFAGLYVADKSETL
+104 AFAGLFVADKSENL
-118 GDNSRAVT
+118 GDMRRAVT
-126 ATSVARTLSDVVTTL
+126 ATSAAQKVSDVVTTL

-149 VFLGSGGKT
+149 VFLGSGGKS
-158 MQDKLRSL
+158 MQDKLKTF
-166 RQETDKAMV
+166 RQETDKAIS
-175 EMRAQSTEGLSGTE
+175 EMRAQSTDGIPGPDKV
-189 NVSRALDDVIALR
+189 NRAFEELIALR
-202 LKVDALAINNTESG
+202 LKVDSLGINNTESG
-216 ARFTDI
+216 TRFTDI
-222 IKVLIGFTYSLEATI
+222 IKTLIGFSYSMESSI
-237 EDPQI
+237 EDPEI
-242 LRALSSLNQFVDMK
+242 LRGLSSLNQFVDMK

-285 NLGEFSGYYEAF
+285 NLGEFSGYFEAF
-297 QRWSPEVFK
+297 QRWSPEAFK
-306 TKLNAVLQQPASL
+306 AKLNAVLQQPGSL

-341 EDWFNLATSRI
+341 EDWFNLSTARI
-352 DMMAQ
+352 DMMAN
-357 VETELGQTVVS
+357 VEAELGQNVVG
-368 LASDARNEA
+368 LATDARSSAQN
-377 ERSLYVAIGTVV
+377 SLYVAVAIVV
-389 MMLIVVLWLASVI
+389 LMLIVVLWLASVI
-402 IRNIKIAVVDVNR
+402 IRNIKVAVVDVNR
-415 TLVALSTR
+415 TLMALSTR
-423 DLTARTRYTGKD
+423 DLTARTRYVGKD

-453 VIREIGSATAQVA
+453 VIRDIGSATAQVA

-478 TSQNVAQQRQ
+478 TNQNVAQQRQ

-497 SQMSS
+497 SEMSA

-507 ARSTTDASEMS
+507 ARSTTDAAEMS
-518 QRVNA
+518 QRVNN
-523 STMQGKAEIENTI
+523 STLQGKTEIDNTI
-536 SLIQGLSLQAQ
+536 GLIQGLSVQAEE
-547 QTSQIIGELKGESN
+547 TSRIIDELKGESN

-617 SIQQMIANLQSGSE
+617 SIQKMIANLQSGSE

-662 EGIASISDRNIQVA
+662 EGIATISDRNIQVA

-682 SLVAEEIHRNVHDIN
+682 SLVAEEIHRNVDDIN
-697 ALVIQVSAG
+697 SLVIQVSAG